1 MTKSVDDPS
10 IYEPQRS
17 FFSKLCCCR
26 IRSRFDSI
34 NDSIRV
40 GLRRSQKSSG
50 GMGNSYKPRAPFPLP
65 SKQDETTEISIAP
78 PDVLRVVP
86 VIEVEEED

>member
-1 MTKSVDDPS
+1 MTKSIDDSS
-10 IYEPQRS
+10 IYEPKRS
-17 FFSKLCCCR
+17 FFSSLCCFR

-50 GMGNSYKPRAPFPLP
+50 GMGNSYVPRAPFPPP
-65 SKQDETTEISIAP
+65 SMQEETTEISIAP
-78 PDVLRVVP
+78 PDVPRVMP